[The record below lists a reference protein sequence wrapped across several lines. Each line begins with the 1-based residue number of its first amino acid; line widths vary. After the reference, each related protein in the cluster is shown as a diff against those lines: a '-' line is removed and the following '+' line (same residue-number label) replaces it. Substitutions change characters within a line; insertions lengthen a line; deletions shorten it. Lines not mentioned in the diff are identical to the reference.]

1 MSKKGRLLICAGI
14 LLLASALC
22 LAAYNIGEARRAAA
36 SSEII
41 LQAMETFVPA
51 PTEREP
57 ETAAPTPTAA
67 EPLPTYMSEPETQM
81 PEVEI
86 DGVAYIGVL
95 NIDPLGLEL
104 PVISRWSDSNL
115 KIAPCRYEGSA
126 YLNDLV
132 IAAHNYASH
141 FGNLKKLSPGDAV
154 SFTDMDGNVFHYT
167 VTTVETL
174 SSTAIKEMATSG
186 HDLTLFT
193 CTLGGANRVAVRCDE
208 EE

>member
-1 MSKKGRLLICAGI
+1 MNKKGWLLCCAGI

-22 LAAYNIGEARRAAA
+22 LTACNIWQARTAAA

-41 LQAMETFVPA
+41 LQAMETFVPI

-57 ETAAPTPTAA
+57 ETAAPPAA
-67 EPLPTYMSEPETQM
+67 EPLPTYTREPETRM

-86 DGVAYIGVL
+86 GGVAYIGVL
-95 NIDPLGLEL
+95 SIDLLGLEL

-115 KIAPCRYEGSA
+115 KIAPCRYEGSV
-126 YLNDLV
+126 YLNNLV

-141 FGNLKKLSPGDAV
+141 FGTLKKLSPGDAV
-154 SFTDMDGNVFHYT
+154 SFTDMDGNVFRYT
-167 VTTVETL
+167 VTAVETL
-174 SSTAIKEMATSG
+174 SSTAIKEMVVSE

-193 CTLGGANRVAVRCDE
+193 CTLGGANRVTVRCDE